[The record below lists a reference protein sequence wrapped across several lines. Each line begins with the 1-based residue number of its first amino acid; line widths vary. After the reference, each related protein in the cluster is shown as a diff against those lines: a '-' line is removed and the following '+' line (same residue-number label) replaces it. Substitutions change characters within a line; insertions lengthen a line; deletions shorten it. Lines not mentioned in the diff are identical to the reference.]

1 MRPPVRWMIWVN
13 VVLRWIAFPTLVASS
28 LWVVS
33 AVARAGE
40 GTFWS
45 ADSYG
50 GVMLAAA
57 LSGLA
62 LAIVRPTEGRN
73 ERERRRSLR
82 SNARHA
88 GVFWLACF
96 IAVSVAITVAT
107 LLHRLPKE
115 LETPWLR
122 ARAPQTPICAQGPPR
137 RPPCAEIGARQNPV
151 TKQNSP

>member
-1 MRPPVRWMIWVN
+1 MRPPVRWMIWAN
-13 VVLRWIAFPTLVASS
+13 VVLRWMAFPTLVAGS

-33 AVARAGE
+33 TVARAGK

-62 LAIVRPTEGRN
+62 LAIVRPAEGRN
-73 ERERRRSLR
+73 EKERRKSLR
-82 SNARHA
+82 NNARHA
-88 GVFWLACF
+88 GDFLLACF
-96 IAVSVAITVAT
+96 IALSVAITVAT

-122 ARAPQTPICAQGPPR
+122 APAPRTPICAQGAPR
-137 RPPCAEIGARQNPV
+137 WPPCAKVDSRQNPV
-151 TKQNSP
+151 TKGNSQ